1 MSITQN
7 RIKEIQ
13 EIKGRAF
20 DYKNRHDINELLN
33 RVDYDFAKLENKII
47 YIVDIFNGYE
57 TYNPKTE
64 KVVKR

>member
-13 EIKGRAF
+13 DIKGRAF

>member
-47 YIVDIFNGYE
+47 YIVDIFNAYE

>member
-1 MSITQN
+1 MSIIEN

-13 EIKGRAF
+13 EIKGRAL
-20 DYKNRHDINELLN
+20 DYKNRNDINELLT
-33 RVDYDFAKLENKII
+33 RVDQDYAKLENKII
-47 YIVDIFNGYE
+47 YIVDVLNGYE